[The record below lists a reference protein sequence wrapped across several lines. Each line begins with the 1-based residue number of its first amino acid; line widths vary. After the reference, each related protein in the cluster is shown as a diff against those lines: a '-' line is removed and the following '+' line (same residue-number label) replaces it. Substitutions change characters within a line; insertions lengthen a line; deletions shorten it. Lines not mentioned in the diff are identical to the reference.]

1 MKRDDSRIPLML
13 RLLGALAGLLGG
25 GVLGVFVLIVVMIFT
40 DQSFGLRSALPGG
53 MVGAFTGAILG

>member
-1 MKRDDSRIPLML
+1 ML